1 MSEGSE
7 RTIEFLQ
14 SFADLVDPRQQA
26 KVFTN
31 PGQGASPQGA

>member
-14 SFADLVDPRQQA
+14 SFADLHDPRQQA
-26 KVFTN
+26 KVFTS
-31 PGQGASPQGA
+31 PGQGTSPQGA